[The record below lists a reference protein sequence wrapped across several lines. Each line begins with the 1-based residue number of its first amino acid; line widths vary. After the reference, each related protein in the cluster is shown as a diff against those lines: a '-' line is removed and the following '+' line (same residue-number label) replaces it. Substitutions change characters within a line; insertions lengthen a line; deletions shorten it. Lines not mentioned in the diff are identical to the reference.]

1 MCSLPFRLPLLF
13 LVLIPVVS
21 AQGVYFKAIEQAHR
35 FADKTSYG
43 GEVNFPDGVARFFEL
58 GLGEITAGTPPAF
71 KPSAGLTKLTETLR
85 ASGKPQPADALA
97 EKLNKLLA
105 DANPQVAQAIRGG
118 VATMKLEE
126 SGVYKASHTALV
138 DSLRKIVEPVIL
150 DQLRSSVQQLAQ
162 TAGLPDAFDAFVTA
176 SAAKLADPKAALSAL
191 EDQIVLQVMD
201 NLFTQLAKQ
210 ERIYRADPLRS
221 TDKLVVAT
229 FNTLKQ

>member
-1 MCSLPFRLPLLF
+1 MSPLPLRLPFLII
-13 LVLIPVVS
+13 VLAPVVS
-21 AQGVYFKAIEQAHR
+21 AQGVYFKAIDQAHR

-58 GLGEITAGTPPAF
+58 GLNEIAAGPAPAF
-71 KPSAGLTKLTETLR
+71 KPSAGFVKLTDALR
-85 ASGKPQPADALA
+85 ASGKPQAADALA

-105 DANPQVAQAIRGG
+105 DATPQVAQTIRGF
-118 VATMKLEE
+118 VANMKLEA
-126 SGVYKASHTALV
+126 SGPFKASPTALV
-138 DSLRKIVEPVIL
+138 DSLRKVVEPSIL
-150 DQLRSSVQQLAQ
+150 DQIRPSIQQLAQ
-162 TAGLPDAFDAFVTA
+162 PIGVQEAFDAFVSA

-191 EDQIVLQVMD
+191 EDQIVQQVMD
-201 NLFTQLAKQ
+201 NLFTQLAKE